1 MIQMELFEQP
11 KVVVSSEPSVETIRA
26 RCNAVLNRL
35 READRMP
42 LTPRELA
49 FWKVVMPQ
57 TTNWLPPEERKAVC
71 EEFTSQVLRLEALDQ
86 NSADGE

>member
-1 MIQMELFEQP
+1 MIQLELFAQP
-11 KVVVSSEPSVETIRA
+11 KVVDSPKPSVETIRA
-26 RCNAVLNRL
+26 RCNAILKRL
-35 READRMP
+35 READSMP

-71 EEFTSQVLRLEALDQ
+71 EEFTSQVLRLEAVGL
-86 NSADGE
+86 NSVDGE